1 MREKWNQIKKSNKT
15 RKGRK
20 SVKDKNGSEDKGK
33 KYKIVIH
40 IVNIYFI
47 LVMFH
52 QNAYLFIFNIKL
64 FILIEG

>member
-40 IVNIYFI
+40 MVDTNSATWINTLNVSG
-47 LVMFH
+47 L
-52 QNAYLFIFNIKL
+52 NALNKRDYQS
-64 FILIEG
+64 